1 MGVRPARAAD
11 LDAIMRIEEEAFS
24 SPWSRS
30 AIAAELEP
38 GGQRVAL
45 VAVEDEAV
53 VGYLLAW
60 VVADELHV
68 LSVGVRDRHRRQG
81 HASALLGEALDRGR
95 ERGTRL
101 CTLEVRVGN
110 EPARAFYARH
120 GFRELLRRPRYY
132 HDPVEDALVLVRFD
146 PGGPGR

>member
-1 MGVRPARAAD
+1 MGVRPAKPAD
-11 LDAIMRIEEEAFS
+11 LDALMLVEEESFS

-45 VAVEDEAV
+45 AATEGGAV

-68 LSVGVRDRHRRQG
+68 LSVGVLGSHRRRG
-81 HASALLGEALDRGR
+81 HASALLREALERGR
-95 ERGTRL
+95 QRGTRL

-110 EPARAFYARH
+110 APARAFYARH

-146 PGGPGR
+146 AGGPGA